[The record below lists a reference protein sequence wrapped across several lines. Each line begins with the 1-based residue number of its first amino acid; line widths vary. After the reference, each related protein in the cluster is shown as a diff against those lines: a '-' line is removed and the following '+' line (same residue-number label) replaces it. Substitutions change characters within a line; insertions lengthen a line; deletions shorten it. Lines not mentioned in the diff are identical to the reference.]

1 MQLKQ
6 KRNGIG
12 TGAVVAAVVVV
23 VLIAAAGYFI
33 FVPGSSSTTTS
44 NVTTTT
50 TTTTPTTSTTTTSS
64 LTTTTTSTTTT
75 STTTTSTTTTST
87 TTTSTTTTSTTT
99 ASSAKPANIMMPSG
113 VGNTQTLNFSPAS
126 ATVIIGV
133 NNTIIFTNAD
143 TAIHNVDWS
152 TVPTGSS
159 LTAGTTSVNLKNG
172 QTYTVTLTTPGTYTY
187 ACDYHSWM
195 RGTIVVLA
203 AP

>member
-1 MQLKQ
+1 MQIE

-12 TGAVVAAVVVV
+12 TGAIVAIVVVV

-33 FVPGSSSTTTS
+33 FVPGTSSSTTTQ
-44 NVTTTT
+44 TTTT
-50 TTTTPTTSTTTTSS
+50 TTTSSPTTTTSTIM
-64 LTTTTTSTTTT
+64 TTTTSTTSTTTT

-87 TTTSTTTTSTTT
+87 TTTSTTSTTT
-99 ASSAKPANIMMPSG
+99 TSSVSASPANIIMPAG
-113 VGNTQTLNFSPAS
+113 VGNNQQLNFSPVT
-126 ATVIIGV
+126 ATVYIGI
-133 NNTIIFTNAD
+133 NNTIIFTNDD
-143 TAIHNVDWS
+143 TVVHNVDWS
-152 TVPTGSS
+152 TVPTGST

-195 RGTIVVLA
+195 RGTIVVMA